1 MTNTIKIEYK
11 NTALYDPDATHQE
24 ILDAHVE
31 QIEES
36 EDEQTRACVNL
47 LADILNGEAKQEIIN
62 RFYSDAI
69 YNEAKKRVKRE
80 YNHKR

>member
-1 MTNTIKIEYK
+1 MNNNFDTSWCDPEYTQ
-11 NTALYDPDATHQE
+11 NNRTRQE

-36 EDEQTRACVNL
+36 EDEQTKACVNL
-47 LADILNGEAKQEIIN
+47 LADILNGEAEQEIIN
-62 RFYSDAI
+62 RFYFDAI